1 MRRGFGSRG
10 LVLVQ
15 VVLLAAIVGERGA
28 EGLGFDLVSSRVKC
42 FSEEISGNTL
52 VVGTYEVEASSS
64 SQSMPI
70 EVQVTDPME
79 KVLHSKED
87 ISKGS
92 FAFTTTIAG
101 DYILCFHNKG
111 LTSVQDQRHVKFTM
125 KHGIDAKDY
134 SKVMNSDH
142 LSPLQTN
149 IVKVRDQL
157 TAIYDEMIDQKHRE
171 TQLRDLAEAMCER
184 VVAFALFTIFV
195 LTGTGAW
202 QAHYLHN
209 YFRRKKII

>member
-157 TAIYDEMIDQKHRE
+157 TAIYDEMIDQASPTPTSPLLYPGRW
-171 TQLRDLAEAMCER
+171 LALLHPSA
-184 VVAFALFTIFV
+184 
-195 LTGTGAW
+195 GS
-202 QAHYLHN
+202 YLSCPSASVC
-209 YFRRKKII
+209 